1 MQTSKLA
8 ILPSLI
14 RFPMLA
20 LFCLL
25 LVDVTAPS
33 KASAGNVPAGD
44 TAVDG
49 AASGVDGSFAPAE
62 ADGASGGVTVTP
74 AAVSGSVSNSLLS
87 LQRTQSITSVT
98 GAELTMSPAQLSVIT
113 AAFSATGGDIQP
125 ALTALSNQLSAELGG
140 DVAVD
145 VSVVSS
151 SANNLI
157 SAISAANTLINS
169 LTSVQLEAAMES
181 PSFMAVRQVLA
192 AAADTTENAEGG
204 EVAEGGG
211 NAGLPILSLAR

>member
-1 MQTSKLA
+1 MQTPRLA

-33 KASAGNVPAGD
+33 KAIAGNVPAGD

-49 AASGVDGSFAPAE
+49 AAIGVDGSFAPE
-62 ADGASGGVTVTP
+62 ASSGGGITATP
-74 AAVSGSVSNSLLS
+74 SEVSASVSGSLS
-87 LQRTQSITSVT
+87 GLQRSQSVTSVT
-98 GAELTMSPAQLSVIT
+98 GTQMPMSPAQLSVI
-113 AAFSATGGDIQP
+113 AAALSTTGSDVQT

-140 DVAVD
+140 DLSID

-151 SANNLI
+151 SSNNL
-157 SAISAANTLINS
+157 SLAIAEANALINS
-169 LTSVQLEAAMES
+169 LTSEQLAAAMES
-181 PSFMAVRQVLA
+181 PTFMALRQVLA
-192 AAADTTENAEGG
+192 VAAGDAENAEGLD
-204 EVAEGGG
+204 VEGGG
-211 NAGLPILSLAR
+211 NAGIPVLSLAR